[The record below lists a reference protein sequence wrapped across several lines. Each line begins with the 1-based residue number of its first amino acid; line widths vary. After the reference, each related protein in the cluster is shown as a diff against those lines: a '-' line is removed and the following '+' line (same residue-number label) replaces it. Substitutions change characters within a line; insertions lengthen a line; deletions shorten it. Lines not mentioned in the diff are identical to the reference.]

1 MVDGLRLNDSM
12 PDIAPDT
19 LARVTELLRRHPLID
34 GHNDLLWEAR
44 QHSGYDFDRLDLSQR
59 LTTTH
64 TDLPRL
70 RDGCVA
76 AQFWSVWVPSTL
88 PGGEAV
94 VQTLEQVD
102 AVHQMVGRY
111 GDQLGFAR
119 TADELEAVFASG
131 RIASLMGA
139 EGGHSIGCS
148 LAVLRML
155 HVLGVRYL
163 TLTHNDNVPWA
174 DSATDEP
181 VSGGL
186 TAFGVEVV
194 REMNRIGMLVD
205 LSHVSADTM
214 RDALR
219 VSEVPVI
226 FSHSSARTVCD
237 MPRNVPDDVLETL
250 RGRGGVCMVTFVPEF
265 VSPNIG
271 QWHKEASAA
280 ALEEGVKSAD
290 HIAFRVFVATYRRQ
304 HAKPTATIDQVVAHI
319 EHVRNVAGIDHV
331 GIGGDF
337 DGTEDLPLGLEDVS
351 GYPRLFAALADR
363 GWSDADLTK
372 LAGGNVLRVMRDA
385 EAGARDLQATRG
397 PSLATYE
404 QLDGK

>member
-1 MVDGLRLNDSM
+1 M
-12 PDIAPDT
+12 PDLAPET
-19 LARVTELLRRHPLID
+19 LARVTDLLRRQPLVD
-34 GHNDLLWEAR
+34 GHNDLAWEVRR
-44 QHSGYDFDRLDLSQR
+44 QSGYDLDRLDLSQR

-70 RDGCVA
+70 RDGGVG

-88 PGGEAV
+88 SDGEAV
-94 VQTLEQVD
+94 IQTLEQVD
-102 AVHQMVGRY
+102 AVHKMVGRY
-111 GDQLGFAR
+111 SDQLGFAR

-148 LAVLRML
+148 MAVLRML

-186 TAFGVEVV
+186 SAFGVEVV
-194 REMNRIGMLVD
+194 AEMNRIGMLVD

-219 VSEVPVI
+219 VSEVPVM
-226 FSHSSARTVCD
+226 FSHSSARAVCD
-237 MPRNVPDDVLETL
+237 MTRNVPDDVLETL
-250 RGRGGVCMVTFVPEF
+250 GDKDGVCMVTFVPEF
-265 VSPNIG
+265 VAPAAAEWRK
-271 QWHKEASAA
+271 QASAA
-280 ALEEGVKSAD
+280 ALEAGVSPTD
-290 HIAFRVFVATYRRQ
+290 HIAFSAFAAEYRRQ
-304 HAKPTATIDQVVAHI
+304 HPKPAATIDDVVAHI
-319 EHVRNVAGIDHV
+319 EHVRDVAGVDHV
-331 GIGGDF
+331 GIGGDY
-337 DGTEDLPLGLEDVS
+337 DGTEELPLGLDDVS
-351 GYPRLFAALADR
+351 GYPRLFAALADL
-363 GWSDADLTK
+363 GWSDQDLTR
-372 LAGGNVLRVMRDA
+372 LAGGNILRVMRDA
-385 EAGARDLQATRG
+385 EAGARDLQARRG

-404 QLDGK
+404 P